1 MKKFRATAKPRLQG
15 LNDYQKA
22 IVYGLYTEETEDVRN
37 FVSMEI

>member
-22 IVYGLYTEETEDVRN
+22 IVYGLYMEETTTFLATTCYFR
-37 FVSMEI
+37 